1 MLWPL
6 LVVLSDVSL
15 EIDHFEINALFMND
29 QMSFTILELFSYSI
43 ISDFM

>member
-29 QMSFTILELFSYSI
+29 QMSFTIFRE
-43 ISDFM
+43 